1 MFKLY
6 GSAESGHTFKVR
18 LMLEV
23 SALPYAYEEVDLRIE
38 RDARPEP
45 FRTLARYGE
54 VPLLVHDG
62 QPYVQSNAILLFLA
76 QHAQAFGGETPE
88 RLARCREWLF
98 WEANRIGTSLP
109 HLRFGQR
116 FDPQGYPP
124 GVLDWMRDR
133 FDADIA
139 RLDKE
144 LADGRAFLLG
154 ATPTIADFS
163 ICGYMFWPE
172 QARVDY
178 PPRVAAWLERISALP
193 GWRHPYDMP
202 GVDPF

>member
-1 MFKLY
+1 MIKLY

-18 LMLEV
+18 LLLEV
-23 SALPYAYEEVDLRIE
+23 AALPYEYEEVDLRIDRE
-38 RDARPEP
+38 ARPEP
-45 FRTLARYGE
+45 FRSLAKYGE

-62 QPYVQSNAILLFLA
+62 QPYVQSNAILLHLA
-76 QHAQAFGGETPE
+76 QHTQAFGGETPE

-98 WEANRIGTSLP
+98 WEANRIGTCLP

-124 GVLDWMRDR
+124 GVLEWMRTR

-139 RLDKE
+139 RLDEE
-144 LADGRAFLLG
+144 LSDGRAFLLG
-154 ATPTIADFS
+154 DSPSIADCA

-172 QARVDY
+172 QAGVSY
-178 PPRVAAWLERISALP
+178 PPQVTAWLERIRALP

-202 GVDPF
+202 GVIPF